1 MIPQEPYH
9 HKLSKTT
16 GRKKSNATMAKSI
29 GRGAVNINL
38 FLLLAL
44 GLIQYTI
51 AFQTI
56 GRNYEPHISYVGP
69 KSSELKMMNLEDIM
83 FNAQSTASSMAS
95 VSLDD
100 PSNLASSIPIMYA
113 AGLLTGTKLSL
124 RTIENTFIFY
134 DFDIR

>member
-1 MIPQEPYH
+1 MSSQ
-9 HKLSKTT
+9 TFGN
-16 GRKKSNATMAKSI
+16 GREKEVNATMAKSN
-29 GRGAVNINL
+29 GRGAAKTNM

-44 GLIQYTI
+44 GLIQYTV

-56 GRNYEPHISYVGP
+56 GRNYETHINYVRP
-69 KSSELKMMNLEDIM
+69 KSSELKMMNWEDIM

-100 PSNLASSIPIMYA
+100 PSNLASSIPIMYG
-113 AGLLTGTKLSL
+113 AGLLTGTELSL
-124 RTIENTFIFY
+124 RRIENTFIFY